1 MVGVIN
7 GINVQPPEEGH
18 CMDLFRTSIAT
29 AVALIASAG
38 AQAQGV
44 PSPPSAALPTP
55 GFLPADA
62 MDDGLRGSLRK
73 VVVKPGG
80 SPANEEIGGDYDQ
93 ETLGLDG
100 GIVYGASKGTVST
113 QAGPVNLSIPIP
125 MLQIPAMI
133 AGGIAGAT
141 QQEIQE
147 FRDALTEDLADAS
160 SQQIINDKIASDV
173 YNEIRTM
180 PNLEPQVFARETAV
194 PEDTD
199 AILYVNVG
207 QLLIDVEED
216 EAIITATVDAT
227 MHRHGYDRDVYE
239 TTIQYQDRDTL
250 RNWTANDNAAWR
262 NYANFARHYVGR
274 EIADRVYGSAG
285 VTEVLRPVKSK
296 TVSVSKRDPW
306 EGSSKKL
313 SPTLAWELEL
323 PADDG
328 NPAWAASID
337 ESNIFY
343 DVEIYDLQRPVYRA
357 LRVPDPEHTVNAP
370 LKACQTYRWSV
381 RPVYNVGGDVR
392 YGAWMRSGTEGNGNI
407 GKEASAAP
415 AYLYDFAELEIH
427 CGSK

>member
-1 MVGVIN
+1 MSRHQHDHGRRRLIPAIAVGLAA
-7 GINVQPPEEGH
+7 G
-18 CMDLFRTSIAT
+18 
-29 AVALIASAG
+29 AS

-44 PSPPSAALPTP
+44 PPPPSSALPTP
-55 GFLPADA
+55 EFLPTEP
-62 MDDGLRGSLRK
+62 MDDGLRASLRK
-73 VVVKPGG
+73 VVVKPGD
-80 SPANEEIGGDYDQ
+80 SPTAEEIGGDYDR

-100 GIVYGASKGTVST
+100 GMVLGASKGSLST
-113 QAGPVNLSIPIP
+113 QAGPVNFSLPIP

-141 QQEIQE
+141 QEEIQE

-180 PNLEPQVFARETAV
+180 PRLEPQVFARETPV
-194 PEDTD
+194 PEETD
-199 AILYVNVG
+199 AVLYVNVG

-216 EAIITATVDAT
+216 EAVITATVNAT
-227 MHRHGYDRDVYE
+227 MHRHGYDRDVYK

-250 RNWTANDNAAWR
+250 RNWTANENAAWR
-262 NYANFARHYVGR
+262 DYANFARHYIGR

-296 TVSVSKRDPW
+296 TVSVSKRNPW

-323 PADDG
+323 PADEG
-328 NPAWAASID
+328 NPAWAVGID
-337 ESNIFY
+337 DSKIHF
-343 DVEIYDLQRPVYRA
+343 DVEIYDLHRPVYSA
-357 LRVPDPEHTVNAP
+357 KRVSGTEHTVNAP
-370 LKACQTYRWSV
+370 LQACQTYRWSV
-381 RPVYNVGGDVR
+381 RPVYNINGEIR
-392 YGAWMRSGTEGNGNI
+392 HGAWMRSGAEGNGNI
-407 GKEASAAP
+407 GQKASEAA
-415 AYLYDFAELEIH
+415 AYLYDFAELEVK

>member
-1 MVGVIN
+1 MGVY
-7 GINVQPPEEGH
+7 
-18 CMDLFRTSIAT
+18 RTCIAAT
-29 AVALIASAG
+29 VALTTGAV

-44 PSPPSAALPTP
+44 PSPPSASLPTP
-55 GFLPADA
+55 EFLPSDP
-62 MDDGLRGSLRK
+62 MDDGLRSALRK

-80 SPANEEIGGDYDQ
+80 SPTNEEIGGDYDQ

-100 GIVYGASKGTVST
+100 GIIYGSSMGTVST
-113 QAGPVNLSIPIP
+113 QAGPVNVSMPIPI
-125 MLQIPAMI
+125 LQIPAMI

-141 QQEIQE
+141 QEEIQE

-160 SQQIINDKIASDV
+160 SQQIVNDKIASDV

-180 PNLEPQVFARETAV
+180 PDLEPQVFARETEV
-194 PEDTD
+194 PEGTD

-207 QLLIDVEED
+207 QVLIDVEKD
-216 EAIITATVDAT
+216 EAIITATVNAT

-274 EIADRVYGSAG
+274 EIAHRVYGSAG
-285 VTEVLRPVKSK
+285 VAETLRPVKSK
-296 TVSVSKRDPW
+296 TVSLSKRNPW

-323 PADDG
+323 PTDDG

-337 ESNIFY
+337 ASDISY

-357 LRVPDPEHTVNAP
+357 MRVPGTQHTLNAP
-370 LKACQTYRWSV
+370 LQACETYRWSV
-381 RPVYNVGGDVR
+381 RPVYNVDGEIR
-392 YGAWMRSGTEGNGNI
+392 YGTWMRSGTEGNGNI

-415 AYLYDFAELEIH
+415 AYLYDFAELEIK

>member
-1 MVGVIN
+1 MN
-7 GINVQPPEEGH
+7 
-18 CMDLFRTSIAT
+18 LLRTSIAT
-29 AVALIASAG
+29 VAALAASSVASG
-38 AQAQGV
+38 Q
-44 PSPPSAALPTP
+44 ALPTP
-55 GFLPADA
+55 EFRPAEP
-62 MDDGLRGSLRK
+62 MDDGLRDSLRK
-73 VVVKPGG
+73 VVVKPGD
-80 SPANEEIGGDYDQ
+80 SPTNEEIGGDYDQ

-100 GIVYGASKGTVST
+100 GIVYGAGMGSMST
-113 QAGPVNLSIPIP
+113 QAGPVNVSIPIP

-141 QQEIQE
+141 QEEIQE

-160 SQQIINDKIASDV
+160 SQQIIDDKIASDV
-173 YNEIRTM
+173 YSEIRTM
-180 PNLEPQVFARETAV
+180 PKLDPQVFARETAV
-194 PEDTD
+194 PEDAD
-199 AILYVNVG
+199 AILYVSVE

-216 EAIITATVDAT
+216 EAIITASVNAT
-227 MHRHGYDRDVYE
+227 MHRHGYDKDVYE
-239 TTIQYQDRDTL
+239 TTVEYQDRDTL
-250 RNWTANDNAAWR
+250 RNWTEDDNAAWR

-285 VTEVLRPVKSK
+285 VAESLRPVKSK

-313 SPTLAWELEL
+313 SPTLAWEFEL

-328 NPAWAASID
+328 NPAWATGID
-337 ESNIFY
+337 ESNIYY

-357 LRVPDPEHTVNAP
+357 RQVPDTSHTVSAP

-381 RPVYNVGGDVR
+381 RPVYVVSGETR

-407 GKEASAAP
+407 GRKASEAP
-415 AYLYDFAELEIH
+415 AYLYDFAELEIK